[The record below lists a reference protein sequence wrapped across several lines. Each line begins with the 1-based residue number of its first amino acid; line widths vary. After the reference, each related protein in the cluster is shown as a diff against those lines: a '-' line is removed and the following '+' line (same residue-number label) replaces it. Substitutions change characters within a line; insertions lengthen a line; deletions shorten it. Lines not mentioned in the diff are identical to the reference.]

1 MGLFWHVPG
10 YSRYSYDERHGS
22 AEFFLDER
30 PDGKLHFFVID
41 GGEGIL
47 TDKLIADLNLFGAK
61 REGSEIWTLITHG
74 HYDHYY
80 GIRKMINHK
89 TKGKYTYNI
98 TRLYMYDP
106 ASLEKG
112 LRDNKGSGY
121 VRAAISTLYTIKKEA
136 EARGIKVIYVKN
148 KQAVTWGD
156 LKWQFFREQ
165 PARVADSD
173 KYGDSYLNDGSI
185 ATWFPQQKYL
195 TSGDGPDR
203 MDKLCEKY
211 GLDPVMVKG
220 PHHGNCFIRDCAV
233 WMKAHGTW
241 LYWDDDMTNG
251 LSDFLQTG
259 REDAKAVGMTMMQNV
274 GDINGMF
281 YQGKAVIYKD
291 GHYYRY
297 ECGYAGK
304 AGYKTESAAVI
315 RGVLRGNYGA
325 GDTRVTRLIAYRY
338 NPGTVQKKTNKV
350 VEIANGIKSG
360 KLDYGKDKAR
370 IAAID
375 DELGK
380 GYGQLVQDYIN
391 VLAGVREAV

>member
-10 YSRYSYDERHGS
+10 YNHYSYDERHGS

-41 GGEGIL
+41 GGDGIL

-61 REGSEIWTLITHG
+61 RAGSEIWALITHG
-74 HYDHYY
+74 HYDNYY
-80 GIRKMINHK
+80 GIRKLISHK

-136 EARGIKVIYVKN
+136 DARGIKVIYVKN
-148 KQAVTWGD
+148 KQAVTWGA

-173 KYGDSYLNDGSI
+173 KYGDSYLNDGSVC
-185 ATWFPQQKYL
+185 TWFHQQKYL

-220 PHHGNCFIRDCAV
+220 PHHGNCFIHDCAV

-274 GDINGMF
+274 GDINAMF

-370 IAAID
+370 ISKID
-375 DELGK
+375 KELGS

-391 VLAGVREAV
+391 VLCGVREAV

>member
-148 KQAVTWGD
+148 KQAVTWGTSSGSSSANS
-156 LKWQFFREQ
+156 LHESLTVINTATATLMTGPSQRGFLSKNTL
-165 PARVADSD
+165 PAATVRTGWISCVRST
-173 KYGDSYLNDGSI
+173 GSI
-185 ATWFPQQKYL
+185 RSW
-195 TSGDGPDR
+195 SR
-203 MDKLCEKY
+203 
-211 GLDPVMVKG
+211 
-220 PHHGNCFIRDCAV
+220 
-233 WMKAHGTW
+233 
-241 LYWDDDMTNG
+241 
-251 LSDFLQTG
+251 
-259 REDAKAVGMTMMQNV
+259 
-274 GDINGMF
+274 
-281 YQGKAVIYKD
+281 
-291 GHYYRY
+291 
-297 ECGYAGK
+297 
-304 AGYKTESAAVI
+304 
-315 RGVLRGNYGA
+315 
-325 GDTRVTRLIAYRY
+325 
-338 NPGTVQKKTNKV
+338 
-350 VEIANGIKSG
+350 
-360 KLDYGKDKAR
+360 AR
-370 IAAID
+370 IMAIASSVTAQS
-375 DELGK
+375 G
-380 GYGQLVQDYIN
+380 
-391 VLAGVREAV
+391 

>member
-10 YSRYSYDERHGS
+10 YSNYSYDERHGS
-22 AEFFLDER
+22 AEFFMDER
-30 PDGKLHFFVID
+30 PNGALHFFVLD

-47 TDKLIADLNLFGAK
+47 TDKLLKDLNLFGARK
-61 REGSEIWTLITHG
+61 DNAEIWCLITHG
-74 HYDHYY
+74 HYDHYF

-89 TKGKYTYNI
+89 TNRKYTYNV

-121 VRAAISTLYTIKKEA
+121 VRAAINTLRDIKKEA
-136 EARGIKVIYVKN
+136 ESRGIKVIYAKN
-148 KQAVTWGD
+148 KQKVTWGD
-156 LKWQFFREQ
+156 LNWQFFREQ
-165 PARVADSD
+165 PSTVANSD
-173 KYGDSYLNDGSI
+173 KYGDSYLNDGSVC
-185 ATWFPQQKYL
+185 TWFLQQKYL

-220 PHHGNCFIRDCAV
+220 PHHGNVFIRDCAT
-233 WMKAHGTW
+233 WMKNHGTW
-241 LYWDDDMTNG
+241 LYWDDDMTKG
-251 LSDFLQTG
+251 LSPFLQTG

-274 GDINGMF
+274 GDINAMF
-281 YQGKAVIYKD
+281 YNGKAVVYKD
-291 GHYYRY
+291 GHYHRY
-297 ECGYAGK
+297 ECGYTGK
-304 AGYKTESAAVI
+304 AGYKAESAAVV

-325 GDTRVTRLIAYRY
+325 GETRVTRLIAYRY

-370 IAAID
+370 ISRID
-375 DELGK
+375 KELGS

-391 VLAGVREAV
+391 VLCGVRKAV